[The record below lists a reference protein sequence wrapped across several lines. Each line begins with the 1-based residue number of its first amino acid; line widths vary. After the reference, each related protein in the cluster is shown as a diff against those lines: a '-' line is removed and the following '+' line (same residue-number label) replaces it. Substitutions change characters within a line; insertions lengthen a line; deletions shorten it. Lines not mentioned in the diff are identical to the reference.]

1 MKKPPAK
8 RSPQPSNEQQ
18 THRHEI
24 SVQQHSWKAP
34 LPPPSVLA
42 EFNQVVENG
51 AERIVRAWEVE
62 SEHRREIDRR
72 EQRWFYANA
81 LTGKVFAFL
90 FVMAALGLSAWALY
104 LDRPWL
110 AGILAG
116 TTLAAVVGAFVHV
129 EKRKKP

>member
-8 RSPQPSNEQQ
+8 RSPQPNNGQQ

-24 SVQQHSWKAP
+24 SVQQHSWQAP
-34 LPPPSVLA
+34 LPPPAVL
-42 EFNQVVENG
+42 EGFNNVVPG
-51 AERIVRAWEVE
+51 SAERIIKAWEVE

-81 LTGKVFAFL
+81 VTGKVFAFL
-90 FVMAALGLSAWALY
+90 FVMGALALSAWALY
-104 LDRPWL
+104 LDKPWL

-116 TTLAAVVGAFVHV
+116 TTLASVVGAFLEV
-129 EKRKKP
+129 EKRKKQ